1 MNVTPR
7 TIRNRGFSVSSIRTE
22 KMVLYG
28 AWVLL
33 HFLLRKSGKGKNDL
47 FIFGQAKK
55 EDKNPASNRTILN
68 HQYSKLN
75 E

>member
-1 MNVTPR
+1 L
-7 TIRNRGFSVSSIRTE
+7 GFAPLAACTE
-22 KMVLYG
+22 PVE
-28 AWVLL
+28 V
-33 HFLLRKSGKGKNDL
+33 LRKSGKGKNDL